1 MIEELLPIIAI
12 IGSYSVTLHEMLIG
26 KVFAKFNEQEER
38 LECRKLCIEVA
49 AQHSICQHRASSR
62 DHPIKQPFSSRKAK
76 LSRGY
81 LSLTI

>member
-49 AQHSICQHRASSR
+49 A
-62 DHPIKQPFSSRKAK
+62 
-76 LSRGY
+76 
-81 LSLTI
+81 